1 MSDEHIDTALLA
13 QIIQGEAGTM
23 GIPGMAAV
31 AGTLSC
37 RIWQGG
43 QDMARIAREYYGR
56 AEPSPYAEL
65 LAMLI
70 EGGELPES
78 EYPFIYSREDVDV
91 GGYPP
96 ADYVIMRA
104 GGGPGKELH
113 LYREWPVETLR
124 KRRTTIVA
132 TGEIAV

>member
-1 MSDEHIDTALLA
+1 MSDERIDTALLA
-13 QIIQGEAGTM
+13 QIIEGEAGGM

-31 AGTLSC
+31 AATLSK
-37 RIWQGG
+37 RIWQDG
-43 QDMARIAREYYGR
+43 QDMTRIAREYYGR
-56 AEPSPYAEL
+56 ATPSPFAEL

-78 EYPFIYSREDVDV
+78 EYSFIYSREDVAA

-96 ADYVIMRA
+96 ADYVIMRD

-113 LYREWPVETLR
+113 LFKRWPVETM
-124 KRRTTIVA
+124 RRATIAA
-132 TGEIAV
+132 TDKAAT

>member
-1 MSDEHIDTALLA
+1 MNTQLLA
-13 QIIQGEAGTM
+13 QIIQGEAGGM

-31 AGTLSC
+31 AATLSK
-37 RIWQGG
+37 RLWQDG
-43 QDMARIAREYYGR
+43 QDETRIAHEYYGR
-56 AEPSPYAEL
+56 ATPSPFAEL

-78 EYPFIYSREDVDV
+78 EYAFIYSREDVDA

-96 ADYVIMRA
+96 ADYVIMLA
-104 GGGPGKELH
+104 GGGPGRELH

-124 KRRTTIVA
+124 RIRNELPETSN
-132 TGEIAV
+132 